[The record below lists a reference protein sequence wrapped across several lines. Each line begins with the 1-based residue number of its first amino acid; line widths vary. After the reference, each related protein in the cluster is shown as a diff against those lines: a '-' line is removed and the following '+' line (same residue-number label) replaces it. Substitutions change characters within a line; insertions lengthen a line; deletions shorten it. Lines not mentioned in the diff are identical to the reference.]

1 MIRVG
6 YEAKE
11 KSAVSIFWIHRYGD
25 HSEAGQKAQKKRAGT
40 VDDPDRRGSHDRDR
54 NLSCD

>member
-1 MIRVG
+1 MKQKKNPRFRFSGSIDMEIIRRQV
-6 YEAKE
+6 K
-11 KSAVSIFWIHRYGD
+11 
-25 HSEAGQKAQKKRAGT
+25 KAQKKRAGT

>member
-1 MIRVG
+1 MKQKKNPRFRFSGSIDMEIIRT
-6 YEAKE
+6 
-11 KSAVSIFWIHRYGD
+11 
-25 HSEAGQKAQKKRAGT
+25 EAGQKAQKKRAGT

>member
-1 MIRVG
+1 M
-6 YEAKE
+6 KQ
-11 KSAVSIFWIHRYGD
+11 KKNTAVSIFWIHRYGD